1 MDEPAQQQE
10 APREP
15 QADAMTATGE
25 DPIDAGEESVPE
37 APRLATALERLEATV
52 QTGFAGVLRA
62 FEDKLAYD
70 EAKERQI
77 NRLHE
82 ELQEYKSDLI
92 AKTKQPLIQG
102 LVRLHDD
109 LGRVVESLRKRPAEE
124 LTPERFFR
132 SFAGFEDDVE
142 LLLAQHGVEPYEMSG
157 EAFEPNRQTALRTEP
172 TEDPTRAGT
181 IAARLRPGFEQGDT
195 ILQKERVAVYVASRA
210 ATRPAAG
217 SEHAHSAPNPG

>member
-15 QADAMTATGE
+15 QADDPTTATIE
-25 DPIDAGEESVPE
+25 DPIDAAEESVPE
-37 APRLATALERLEATV
+37 APKPAAALERLEATV
-52 QTGFAGVLRA
+52 KTGFADVLRA

-77 NRLHE
+77 TRLHE
-82 ELQEYKSDLI
+82 ELQGYKSDLI

-124 LTPERFFR
+124 LTPDRFFR
-132 SFAGFEDDVE
+132 SLRGFEDDVE

-157 EAFEPNRQTALRTEP
+157 EAFEPQRQTALRTQP
-172 TEDPTRAGT
+172 TEDPARAGT

-195 ILQKERVAVYVASRA
+195 VLQKERVAVYVASRA
-210 ATRPAAG
+210 AA
-217 SEHAHSAPNPG
+217 